1 MRTAVTFRARTLTEK
16 ATAAFYA
23 GGRKARISPRRER
36 SGCRSEV
43 NLKPFALLALFIVFA
58 SVSVNAQKRAAGPA
72 PILVDVISGSVESS
86 VLSKPRKT
94 REFSTP
100 VRSGANYDLERRI
113 FGLLN
118 EIRAENGLSPLTWND
133 EVAELARVHSQ
144 NMADYKFFSHRDTDG
159 MTVDGRAESYGL
171 SGWRG
176 IGENIASMR
185 GQSDP
190 AAVAVKTW
198 MQSPGHRQNI
208 LGGRWNDSAVGV
220 ARANDGTYY
229 FTQVFMLR

>member
-1 MRTAVTFRARTLTEK
+1 M
-16 ATAAFYA
+16 
-23 GGRKARISPRRER
+23 
-36 SGCRSEV
+36 
-43 NLKPFALLALFIVFA
+43 
-58 SVSVNAQKRAAGPA
+58 SVNAQKRTAGAA
-72 PILVDVISGSVESS
+72 PILVDVISGSVESAAF
-86 VLSKPRKT
+86 SKPRKT
-94 REFSTP
+94 REFSAP

-118 EIRAENGLSPLTWND
+118 EVRAENGLSPLVWD
-133 EVAELARVHSQ
+133 DQVAELARVHSQ

-171 SGWRG
+171 TAWRG
-176 IGENIASMR
+176 IGENIATMR

-190 AAVAVKTW
+190 AAIAVKTW

-208 LGGRWNDSAVGV
+208 LGGRWNESAVGV
-220 ARANDGTYY
+220 AQAQDGAYY